1 MSDRFTQR
9 RLEFRRQR
17 WFRILVAVLALV
29 LIGVVVWLIWFSS
42 ALTVRSV
49 DISGQTTLEVKQIEK
64 AADVPIGTP
73 LVRVDLAAIESRVQ
87 QMPRIRTAEVSRSW
101 PHTIS
106 IEVEERTAVMW
117 TTIEGQIHGIDRF
130 GVDYRTYSK
139 KPDGLVEAKISGT
152 DAEVRLEAT
161 RAVADV
167 AHFLRTQKPDWI
179 GDLRSITAQSRD
191 SVSLD
196 LSKGRTIVWGSADN
210 GERKLDVLRTLLTI
224 KASGYDV
231 SAPDQPTTKK

>member
-29 LIGVVVWLIWFSS
+29 LIGLVVWLIWFSS

-49 DISGQTTLEVKQIEK
+49 DVSGQTTLEAKQIEK
-64 AADVPIGTP
+64 AAEVPIGTP
-73 LVRVDLAAIESRVQ
+73 LARVDLAAIESRVQ

-117 TTIEGQIHGIDRF
+117 ATIEGKIHGIDRF

-161 RAVADV
+161 RAAADV
-167 AHFLRTQKPDWI
+167 AHFLRTQKPTWI
-179 GDLRSITAQSRD
+179 GDLRSVTAQTQD
-191 SVSLD
+191 SVSLQ
-196 LSKGRTIVWGSADN
+196 LSKGRTIVWGSTAN
-210 GERKLDVLRTLLTI
+210 GERKLDVLKTLLTI